1 MSSYKTIRLMDIQD
15 LLKKN
20 GISDLEKLHK
30 AYIYAAGKHRGQ
42 LRKSGEPYLSHP
54 LNVAYILAEMKMDMD
69 TIIAGLLHDTLEDTD
84 ATYEE
89 IVEMFGED
97 VAFLVDGV
105 SKIGKIKFKSTEEKQ
120 AENFRKMLVSMSKDV
135 RVIVIKLADRLHN
148 MRTIDHLPEEKR
160 KRIAKETLEIYA
172 PLAHRLGIAWIKWEM
187 EDMSF
192 RVLNPEMYYDIYNKV
207 KLKRSERES
216 YLQEIISI
224 LNKHLKEENIDAEIF
239 GRPKHFYSIYNK
251 MITKKTSFDE
261 IYDLLALRIL
271 VHTVPECYAVLGL
284 IHTLWKPIQGRF
296 KDYIAMPKSNMYQSL
311 HTTVIGPKGMSV
323 EFQIRTHKMNRIA
336 EEGIAA
342 HWKYKEG
349 KPFDPKEDRSFIWL
363 RQLLDQKELKRPQ
376 DLVDALK
383 EDILPAQIYLFTP
396 AGEVVELPRG
406 STPIDFAYNIHS
418 EIGNTTV
425 GAKVNGR
432 MVPLRYKLR
441 SGEKVE
447 ILTSSTQEP
456 RRDWLNFVKTN
467 RAKTRIRSFL
477 RKKEQDKAIQI
488 GWELLDKEFKEHNL
502 KLKEILND
510 QKNLEK
516 ILNKFNLADSEDLYK
531 NVGFGRLS
539 SKQVLHLF
547 YKPEEKGEDATTKT
561 STTSK
566 GKPFKIDGI
575 DDVMVKIAGCCNP
588 LPGDDVKG
596 YVSRGRGVIVH
607 KADCKNLRNMTLDED
622 RIIDVIWD
630 NNQQYKMVI
639 KLYTVTEDRPGMIN
653 ELTSIMND
661 LGVNIVE
668 MSAKSSGD
676 TKARQSYHI
685 EVTSKDQLEKVINKI
700 KSIKGVYSVVTR

>member
-1 MSSYKTIRLMDIQD
+1 MDIQD

-20 GISDLEKLHK
+20 GIKDLEKLHK
-30 AYIYAAGKHRGQ
+30 AYVYAAGKHRGQ

-54 LNVAYILAEMKMDMD
+54 LSVAYILAEMNMDID
-69 TIIAGLLHDTLEDTD
+69 TVIGGILHDTLEDTD

-89 IVEMFGED
+89 VAKMFGEN

-120 AENFRKMLVSMSKDV
+120 AENFRKMLISMSKDV

-148 MRTIDHLPEEKR
+148 MRTIDHLHEEKR
-160 KRIAKETLEIYA
+160 RRVAKETLEIYA

-187 EDMSF
+187 EDMAF
-192 RVLNPEMYYDIYNKV
+192 RVLKPETYYDIYNKV
-207 KLKRSERES
+207 KLKRSEREN
-216 YLQEIISI
+216 YLNEIITI
-224 LNKHLKEENIDAEIF
+224 LHKHLKEDNIDAEIF

-251 MITKKTSFDE
+251 MVRKKTSFDE

-271 VHTVPECYAVLGL
+271 VHSVPECYAVLGL

-383 EDILPAQIYLFTP
+383 EDVLPAQIYLFTP

-418 EIGNTTV
+418 EVGNTTV

-432 MVPLRYKLR
+432 MVPLRYKLK

-447 ILTSSTQEP
+447 IMTSSTQEP

-502 KLKEILND
+502 KLKEIINEN
-510 QKNLEK
+510 KSLEK
-516 ILNKFNLADSEDLYK
+516 ILNKFNLTDSEDLYK

-547 YKPEEKGEDATTKT
+547 YKPEEKDDETTTKT
-561 STTSK
+561 STT
-566 GKPFKIDGI
+566 GKTEPFKIEGI
-575 DDVMVKIAGCCNP
+575 DNVMVKVAGCCNP

-622 RIIDVIWD
+622 RIMDVVWD
-630 NNQQYKMVI
+630 NKQQYKMVV

-653 ELTSIMND
+653 DLTSIMND

-685 EVTSKDQLEKVINKI
+685 EVSSKDQLQKVINKI